1 MRVND
6 GKLEGQAKI
15 FKVIRRFL
23 SSTAMTISTDGGW
36 PQAGTALS
44 TLQG

>member
-1 MRVND
+1 MND